1 MTSSG
6 HKPLTPLQ
14 YSTHSDGTGATVP
27 EPLFENHPA
36 NNTHEGLKLDK
47 TAMSRSKVDPPET
60 ELSSVIKLYKD
71 GKFMDAVT
79 TATGLL
85 SLFPKSSTVLNLLA
99 TSNSALQRY
108 DLAIETFRRALKVD
122 PENAHVYNNMGN
134 AFSRKGD
141 LSSAIKCYEKGI
153 EIDPTALNIYATL
166 GVALAENG
174 NFDAALKYLSKSLT
188 IDPQNADTHCAVGST
203 LVRKGAFDQ
212 AIQSFKKALEID
224 PSKREAFNNM
234 GVALRGKG
242 ALKAAIGCY
251 DKAIAIDP
259 HNVSAHYNKALL
271 LLNLLDFEAGWPL
284 YEYRWQKS
292 KLDSVPVVTQKP
304 KWRPGDQN
312 RVLVWGEQG
321 AGDEIMFASLI
332 PDLYAACSQLI
343 VKADRR
349 LIPLFKRSFPADI
362 EYFSNAE
369 TVSEDAYDT
378 HISAGSLPK
387 YFRRT
392 LASYAKAA
400 QGYLSAD
407 TGRAAALRKKLLDDG
422 SKVLIGLSWHSIS
435 KIRVAQKRTIA
446 LGQLA
451 AAFDAAKVKF
461 VSLQYG
467 NVQADIDRA
476 KNEYG
481 IDVVQAPEIDN
492 FHDIDGLAALIHA
505 CDRVISIDNVT
516 VHLAGALGKDIDVL
530 LPRVSNWRW
539 GLDPNG
545 SYWYRSV
552 RLHRQTE
559 REEWDEVL
567 ARFS

>member
-1 MTSSG
+1 M
-6 HKPLTPLQ
+6 
-14 YSTHSDGTGATVP
+14 
-27 EPLFENHPA
+27 
-36 NNTHEGLKLDK
+36 
-47 TAMSRSKVDPPET
+47 
-60 ELSSVIKLYKD
+60 
-71 GKFMDAVT
+71 
-79 TATGLL
+79 
-85 SLFPKSSTVLNLLA
+85 
-99 TSNSALQRY
+99 
-108 DLAIETFRRALKVD
+108 
-122 PENAHVYNNMGN
+122 
-134 AFSRKGD
+134 
-141 LSSAIKCYEKGI
+141 
-153 EIDPTALNIYATL
+153 NIYAAL

-188 IDPQNADTHCAVGST
+188 TDPQNADTHCAVGST

-251 DKAIAIDP
+251 DKAITIDP

-284 YEYRWQKS
+284 YEYRWRKS

-304 KWRPGDQN
+304 KWRPGDRN
-312 RVLVWGEQG
+312 RVLVWGELG

-343 VKADRR
+343 VKADQR

-407 TGRAAALRKKLLDDG
+407 TARAAGLRKKLLDDG
-422 SKVLIGLSWHSIS
+422 SQVLIGLSWHSIS
-435 KIRVAQKRTIA
+435 KI
-446 LGQLA
+446 
-451 AAFDAAKVKF
+451 
-461 VSLQYG
+461 
-467 NVQADIDRA
+467 IDLR
-476 KNEYG
+476 Y
-481 IDVVQAPEIDN
+481 
-492 FHDIDGLAALIHA
+492 
-505 CDRVISIDNVT
+505 
-516 VHLAGALGKDIDVL
+516 
-530 LPRVSNWRW
+530 
-539 GLDPNG
+539 
-545 SYWYRSV
+545 
-552 RLHRQTE
+552 
-559 REEWDEVL
+559 
-567 ARFS
+567 